1 LFESAAVYIKTR
13 EVTGEGGSP
22 PESGE
27 VEVNYPVIPPIYFYY
42 TSYMPP
48 QYQMV

>member
-1 LFESAAVYIKTR
+1 LFESAIVYNKRR

-27 VEVNYPVIPPIYFYY
+27 VEANDPVIPPIYFYY
-42 TSYMPP
+42 TS
-48 QYQMV
+48 